1 MVTVCK
7 ILGISSSSQITT
19 SQRAFSIQTF
29 QGNKAVSN
37 KESINEVSSN
47 EKYFLNDAKNDN
59 PLLKGNK
66 NWLLPF
72 ALVTSLFFFWGFVHN
87 LDPILIPH
95 LRKAFSLTDLQSS
108 LVDSAVFIAYF
119 AMALPAGYV
128 MRKYGYKFGIL
139 IGLVL
144 FGIGSILFVPAAN
157 SLQYIYFLGALF
169 IIACGL
175 TFLET
180 AANPYVTIL
189 GPPETAIKRLNFS
202 QSFNGL
208 AAFIA
213 PAVVGPMIL
222 SNKNL
227 TEKET
232 SRMSSTELQ
241 TYLASEA
248 ASVKMPY
255 LVLGLIILA
264 VAVVIYFTHMPDV
277 KDEDK
282 DGVDGATFAGAL
294 KSMRLRWGI
303 LAQFF
308 YVGAQVCVG
317 SFFIKM
323 ATTTAGLEEDAA
335 AKYLGIYGLVFML
348 GRFFGTFMMQY
359 VQPRKL
365 LIIYTAINILLSI
378 LAITGT
384 GIIVVYTLIAI
395 AFFMSIMFPTIFS
408 MGIDGLGHNTKIGS
422 SLIVMSIVG
431 GALLPPVLGLISD
444 ATGNI
449 QNGYVVPLICFSV
462 ILLFA
467 FNGHKT
473 NKA

>member
-1 MVTVCK
+1 MYEFNKKYMALIT
-7 ILGISSSSQITT
+7 QIDIEKNVG
-19 SQRAFSIQTF
+19 SKE
-29 QGNKAVSN
+29 NK
-37 KESINEVSSN
+37 K
-47 EKYFLNDAKNDN
+47 
-59 PLLKGNK
+59 
-66 NWLLPF
+66 WLFPF
-72 ALVTSLFFFWGFVHN
+72 ILVTSLFFFWGFVHN

-95 LRKAFSLTDLQSS
+95 LRKAFNLTDLESS
-108 LVDSAVFIAYF
+108 LIDSSVFIAYF
-119 AMALPAGYV
+119 VMALPAGYI
-128 MRKYGYKFGIL
+128 MRKYGYKSGIM

-169 IIACGL
+169 VIACGL

-189 GPPETAIKRLNFS
+189 GPSETATKRLNFS

-213 PAVVGPMIL
+213 PAYIGPMIL
-222 SNKNL
+222 SGKNL
-227 TEKET
+227 TQA
-232 SRMSSTELQ
+232 ELNVM
-241 TYLASEA
+241 TPAALHAHILEEA

-255 LVLGLIILA
+255 LILGLIILS
-264 VAVVIYFTHMPDV
+264 VAVVFYFTNMPDV

-282 DGVDGATFAGAL
+282 EGVDGASFAGAL
-294 KSMRLRWGI
+294 SSMRLRWGI

-308 YVGAQVCVG
+308 YVGAQVCVA

-323 ATTTAGLEEDAA
+323 ATTSAGLDEDTA
-335 AKYLGIYGLVFML
+335 AKYLGFYGLAFML
-348 GRFFGTFMMQY
+348 GRFAGTFFMQY
-359 VQPRKL
+359 IQPRKL
-365 LIIYTAINILLSI
+365 LIIYSIITILLSV
-378 LAITGT
+378 LAIIGT
-384 GIIVVYTLIAI
+384 GMIVVYTLIAI

-431 GALLPPVLGLISD
+431 GALLPPVLGYISD
-444 ATGNI
+444 VTGSI

>member
-1 MVTVCK
+1 MALAPQSGTPK
-7 ILGISSSSQITT
+7 N
-19 SQRAFSIQTF
+19 
-29 QGNKAVSN
+29 GN
-37 KESINEVSSN
+37 SN
-47 EKYFLNDAKNDN
+47 ENKK
-59 PLLKGNK
+59 LLF
-66 NWLLPF
+66 PF
-72 ALVTSLFFFWGFVHN
+72 ILVTSLFFFWGFVHN

-95 LRKAFSLTDLQSS
+95 LRKAFNLTDLQSS
-108 LVDSAVFIAYF
+108 LIDSSVFIAYF
-119 AMALPAGYV
+119 VMALPAGYI
-128 MRKYGYKFGIL
+128 MRKYGYKSGIIL
-139 IGLVL
+139 GLLL
-144 FGIGSILFVPAAN
+144 FGMGCILFVPAAN

-169 IIACGL
+169 VIACGL

-189 GPPETAIKRLNFS
+189 GPAETATKRLNFS

-208 AAFIA
+208 AAYVA
-213 PAVVGPMIL
+213 PAFIGPMIL
-222 SNKNL
+222 SGKSL
-227 TEKET
+227 TKEQLDALT
-232 SRMSSTELQ
+232 PSEMHAHILE
-241 TYLASEA
+241 EA

-255 LVLGLIILA
+255 LILGLIILT
-264 VAVVIYFTHMPDV
+264 VAVIFYFTHMPDITN
-277 KDEDK
+277 EDK
-282 DGVDGATFAGAL
+282 EDAEGHEAGSFSGAL

-308 YVGAQVCVG
+308 YVGAQVCVA

-323 ATTTAGLEEDAA
+323 ATTSAGLTEDSA
-335 AKYLGIYGLVFML
+335 AKFLGAFGLTFML
-348 GRFFGTFMMQY
+348 GRFAGTFFMQY
-359 VQPRKL
+359 IQPRKL
-365 LIIYTAINILLSI
+365 LIIYAIINILLSL
-378 LAITGT
+378 LAIVGT
-384 GIIVVYTLIAI
+384 GMVVVYTLIAI

-449 QNGYVVPLICFSV
+449 QNGYVVPLVCFSV

-473 NKA
+473 NQA

>member
-1 MVTVCK
+1 MT
-7 ILGISSSSQITT
+7 QID
-19 SQRAFSIQTF
+19 
-29 QGNKAVSN
+29 VEN
-37 KESINEVSSN
+37 KESSKE
-47 EKYFLNDAKNDN
+47 
-59 PLLKGNK
+59 NK
-66 NWLLPF
+66 KWIFPF
-72 ALVTSLFFFWGFVHN
+72 ILVTSLFFFWGFVHN

-95 LRKAFSLTDLQSS
+95 LRKAFNLTDLESS
-108 LVDSAVFIAYF
+108 LIDSSVFIAYF
-119 AMALPAGYV
+119 VMALPAGYI
-128 MRKYGYKFGIL
+128 MRKYGYKSGIMVGL
-139 IGLVL
+139 IL

-169 IIACGL
+169 VIASGL

-189 GPPETAIKRLNFS
+189 GPSETATKRLNFS

-213 PAVVGPMIL
+213 PAYIGPIIL
-222 SNKNL
+222 SGKNL
-227 TEKET
+227 TKVE
-232 SRMSSTELQ
+232 MDAMAPAELHAHI
-241 TYLASEA
+241 LEEA

-255 LVLGLIILA
+255 LILGLIILS
-264 VAVVIYFTHMPDV
+264 VAVVFYFTNMPDV

-282 DGVDGATFAGAL
+282 DGVDGASFGGAL

-308 YVGAQVCVG
+308 YVGAQVCVA

-323 ATTTAGLEEDAA
+323 ATTSAALDEDTA
-335 AKYLGIYGLVFML
+335 AKYLGFFGLTFML
-348 GRFFGTFMMQY
+348 GRFAGTFFMQY
-359 VQPRKL
+359 IQPRKL
-365 LIIYTAINILLSI
+365 LIIYSIIAILLSI
-378 LAITGT
+378 AAIMGT
-384 GIIVVYTLIAI
+384 GMMVVYTLIGI

-431 GALLPPVLGLISD
+431 GALLPPVLGFISD
-444 ATGNI
+444 ATGSI
-449 QNGYVVPLICFSV
+449 QNGYVVPLTCFSV

>member
-1 MVTVCK
+1 MA
-7 ILGISSSSQITT
+7 LT
-19 SQRAFSIQTF
+19 SESVLQNKAFS
-29 QGNKAVSN
+29 
-37 KESINEVSSN
+37 KEKKS
-47 EKYFLNDAKNDN
+47 
-59 PLLKGNK
+59 
-66 NWLLPF
+66 WLFPF
-72 ALVTSLFFFWGFVHN
+72 ILVTSLFFFWGFVHN

-95 LRKAFSLTDLQSS
+95 LRKAFNLSDLQSS
-108 LVDSAVFIAYF
+108 LIDSSVFIAYF
-119 AMALPAGYV
+119 VMALPAGYI
-128 MRKYGYKFGIL
+128 MRKYGYKSGIM

-144 FGIGSILFVPAAN
+144 FGVGSILFVPAAN

-169 IIACGL
+169 VIACGL

-189 GPPETAIKRLNFS
+189 GPAETATKRLNFS

-213 PAVVGPMIL
+213 PTVIGPMIL
-222 SNKNL
+222 SGKNL
-227 TEKET
+227 SKVEIDA
-232 SRMSSTELQ
+232 MAPAQLHA
-241 TYLASEA
+241 YLLEEA

-255 LVLGLIILA
+255 LILGLIILT
-264 VAVVIYFTHMPDV
+264 VAVIFYFTNMPDV
-277 KDEDK
+277 KDEDVE
-282 DGVDGATFAGAL
+282 GSEGASFGGAL
-294 KSMRLRWGI
+294 KSMKLRWGI

-323 ATTTAGLEEDAA
+323 ATTTAGLEEASA
-335 AKYLGIYGLVFML
+335 AKYLGFFGLAFML
-348 GRFFGTFMMQY
+348 GRFAGTFLMQY
-359 VQPRKL
+359 IEPRKL
-365 LIIYTAINILLSI
+365 LITYAIINILLSL

-384 GIIVVYTLIAI
+384 GMIVVYTLIAM

-422 SLIVMSIVG
+422 SLIVMAIVG

-444 ATGNI
+444 ITGNI
-449 QNGYVVPLICFSV
+449 QYGYTVPLTCFSV

>member
-1 MVTVCK
+1 MA
-7 ILGISSSSQITT
+7 LITELDVQKDVG
-19 SQRAFSIQTF
+19 SKE
-29 QGNKAVSN
+29 NK
-37 KESINEVSSN
+37 K
-47 EKYFLNDAKNDN
+47 
-59 PLLKGNK
+59 
-66 NWLLPF
+66 WLFPF
-72 ALVTSLFFFWGFVHN
+72 ILVTSLFFFWGFVHN

-95 LRKAFSLTDLQSS
+95 LRKAFNLTDLESS
-108 LVDSAVFIAYF
+108 LIDSSVFIAYF
-119 AMALPAGYV
+119 VMALPAGYI
-128 MRKYGYKFGIL
+128 MRKYGYKSGIM

-169 IIACGL
+169 VIACGL

-189 GPPETAIKRLNFS
+189 GSSETATKRLNFA

-213 PAVVGPMIL
+213 PAYIGPMIL
-222 SNKNL
+222 SGKNL
-227 TEKET
+227 TQVEMDAMT
-232 SRMSSTELQ
+232 ATELHA
-241 TYLASEA
+241 YVLEEA

-255 LVLGLIILA
+255 LILGLIILA
-264 VAVVIYFTHMPDV
+264 VALVFYFTNMPDV

-282 DGVDGATFAGAL
+282 DGVAGASFAGAL
-294 KSMRLRWGI
+294 KSSRLRWGI

-323 ATTTAGLEEDAA
+323 ATTSAGIDEDTA
-335 AKYLGIYGLVFML
+335 AKYLGFYGLAFML
-348 GRFFGTFMMQY
+348 GRFAGTFFMQY
-359 VQPRKL
+359 IKPRKL
-365 LIIYTAINILLSI
+365 LIIYTIINVLLSI
-378 LAITGT
+378 WAITGT
-384 GIIVVYTLIAI
+384 GMMVVYILIAI

-444 ATGNI
+444 ATGSI
-449 QNGYVVPLICFSV
+449 QNGYVVPLICFLV

>member
-1 MVTVCK
+1 MAIPTQPNQNNQ
-7 ILGISSSSQITT
+7 S
-19 SQRAFSIQTF
+19 
-29 QGNKAVSN
+29 VSTDS
-37 KESINEVSSN
+37 KKWI
-47 EKYFLNDAKNDN
+47 F
-59 PLLKGNK
+59 
-66 NWLLPF
+66 PF
-72 ALVTSLFFFWGFVHN
+72 ILVTSLFFFWGFVHN

-95 LRKAFSLTDLQSS
+95 LRKAFNLTDLQSS

-119 AMALPAGYV
+119 VMALPAGFV
-128 MRKYGYKFGIL
+128 MRKYGYKAGIMVGL
-139 IGLVL
+139 IL
-144 FGIGSILFVPAAN
+144 FGIGSILFVPAAD

-189 GPPETAIKRLNFS
+189 GPAESATKRLNFS

-213 PAVVGPMIL
+213 PAYIGPMIL
-222 SNKNL
+222 SDKNY
-227 TEKET
+227 TQAQVEAMT
-232 SRMSSTELQ
+232 PELQ
-241 TYLASEA
+241 HAYIVSEA

-264 VAVVIYFTHMPDV
+264 VAVIFFFTKMPDV
-277 KDEDK
+277 KEDATEGSDESS
-282 DGVDGATFAGAL
+282 FSGAL

-323 ATTTAGLEEDAA
+323 ATVSAGIDEDSA
-335 AKYLGIYGLVFML
+335 AKYLGLFGLFFML
-348 GRFFGTFMMQY
+348 GRFFGTFLMQFI
-359 VQPRKL
+359 QPRIL
-365 LIIYTAINILLSI
+365 LIIYTVINIGLTI
-378 LAITGT
+378 IAITGS
-384 GIIVVYTLIAI
+384 GMLVVYCLIAI

-408 MGIDGLGHNTKIGS
+408 MGIDGLGQNTKIGS

-431 GALLPPVLGLISD
+431 GAFLPPVLGFISD
-444 ATGNI
+444 KTSSI
-449 QNGYVVPLICFSV
+449 QNGYVVPLVCFLV

-467 FNGHKT
+467 FNVHKT
-473 NKA
+473 DKA

>member
-1 MVTVCK
+1 MALNVQSVV
-7 ILGISSSSQITT
+7 Q
-19 SQRAFSIQTF
+19 
-29 QGNKAVSN
+29 NKVVS
-37 KESINEVSSN
+37 KE
-47 EKYFLNDAKNDN
+47 
-59 PLLKGNK
+59 NK
-66 NWLLPF
+66 NLLFPF
-72 ALVTSLFFFWGFVHN
+72 ILVTSLFFFWGFVHN
-87 LDPILIPH
+87 LDPVLIPH
-95 LRKAFSLTDLQSS
+95 LRKAFNLSDLQSS
-108 LVDSAVFIAYF
+108 LIDSSVFIAYF
-119 AMALPAGYV
+119 VMALPAGYI
-128 MRKYGYKFGIL
+128 MRKYGYKSGIM

-144 FGIGSILFVPAAN
+144 FGIGCILFVPAAN

-189 GPPETAIKRLNFS
+189 GPAETATKRLNFS

-213 PAVVGPMIL
+213 PTFIGPMIL
-222 SNKNL
+222 SGKNL
-227 TEKET
+227 SKSE
-232 SRMSSTELQ
+232 MAAMAPAELQ
-241 TYLASEA
+241 SYLATEA

-255 LVLGLIILA
+255 LILGLIIMA
-264 VAVVIYFTHMPDV
+264 VAVVFYFTNMPDV

-282 DGVDGATFAGAL
+282 EGAEGASFGGAL
-294 KSMRLRWGI
+294 KSMKLRWGI
-303 LAQFF
+303 VAQFF

-323 ATTTAGLEEDAA
+323 ATTTAGLEEGTA
-335 AKYLGIYGLVFML
+335 AKYLGFFGLAFML
-348 GRFFGTFMMQY
+348 GRFAGTFLMQY
-359 VQPRKL
+359 IQPRKL
-365 LIIYTAINILLSI
+365 LITYAFINILLSL

-384 GIIVVYTLIAI
+384 GMVVVYTLIAI

-422 SLIVMSIVG
+422 SLIVMAIVG

-444 ATGNI
+444 ITGNI
-449 QNGYVVPLICFSV
+449 QNGYIVPLTCFTV